1 MYLPDGIPI
10 NDTSHDVLAN
20 NGKQEFVFIA
30 QFQLLL

>member
-10 NDTSHDVLAN
+10 NDTSSDVLAN
-20 NGKQEFVFIA
+20 NKHQEFVFIA